1 MKKVLIVLMA
11 LCAGLTGC
19 GGAEPA
25 SSSKSESQSVS
36 FSEESTLQI
45 QIGDTILTA
54 ALEKNTSADA
64 LKELLADGPLT
75 LDAENYG
82 GFEKILYLPE
92 ILPSEDVSIT
102 AQPGDLL
109 LYQGTSL
116 VLFYGTNTW
125 SYTRIGRIEN
135 TEELSQLLSGP
146 EQTVTLSLN

>member
-1 MKKVLIVLMA
+1 M
-11 LCAGLTGC
+11 
-19 GGAEPA
+19 
-25 SSSKSESQSVS
+25 
-36 FSEESTLQI
+36 
-45 QIGDTILTA
+45 
-54 ALEKNTSADA
+54 EKNTSADA

-92 ILPSEDVSIT
+92 SLPSEDVSIT